1 MRVAFVTFEYPPF
14 IIGGAGVHAL
24 HITEELAK
32 LGNQV
37 VVFTPAIGSDSTEH
51 PLDANLQI
59 WHVPVREVIP
69 FRALQFWINLPGE
82 IKKAER
88 EQKFDVIHI
97 NGLSYWF
104 LPRRLSA
111 APHVLTVHHLVRDAA
126 ENIGLSLSSRMKDL
140 SGENGFLIP
149 QIERRALESV
159 DMVVAVSNY
168 TKDRILQ
175 TYSIP
180 SEMVDVV
187 YNGVKFD
194 GYTFTREELDETRKQ
209 MGLPDLPVIL
219 FVGRVDDPRK
229 GLDVLIQ
236 AFRKVLDEVDATLLV
251 VGKGDQTIARD
262 LAGPALDR
270 IVFTGFVDDIT
281 LKKCY
286 ALCDLYVCPS
296 RLEGFGLTI
305 LEAFAAGKPVVV
317 TRVGAIPELVH
328 DGQNGFLVSPDNVT
342 AMATAIVLILQDSE
356 SYEQLGRGNTIYLGD
371 IFSWAE
377 AAGKTGRLYL
387 QLRSFQKCKAS

>member
-251 VGKGDQTIARD
+251 VGKGDLTTARS

-286 ALCDLYVCPS
+286 ALCDLYACPS

-305 LEAFAAGKPVVV
+305 LEAFAAGKPVVA
-317 TRVGAIPELVH
+317 TKVGAIPELVH
-328 DGQNGFLVSPDNVT
+328 DGQNGILVPPDNVT
-342 AMATAIVLILQDSE
+342 AMATAIVLILQDSQ
-356 SYEQLGRGNTIYLGD
+356 SYEQVGRGNAIYLGD
-371 IFSWAE
+371 TFSWAE